1 MTSEADQ
8 RLRAA
13 AFAHLDRLAERH
25 PDGALPSS
33 EINAFTFEGRQQ
45 RLIVQT
51 GIWKPAGLAA
61 ALSNAQPDPL
71 RLEERYAEF
80 RAAG

>member
-1 MTSEADQ
+1 
-8 RLRAA
+8 
-13 AFAHLDRLAERH
+13 
-25 PDGALPSS
+25 LPSS
-33 EINAFTFEGRQQ
+33 EVNAFTFEGRQQ

-71 RLEERYAEF
+71 RLEEHYAEF

>member
-1 MTSEADQ
+1 
-8 RLRAA
+8 
-13 AFAHLDRLAERH
+13 
-25 PDGALPSS
+25 LPSS
-33 EINAFTFEGRQQ
+33 EINAFTFEGRRQ

-61 ALSNAQPDPL
+61 ARDAQPDPL